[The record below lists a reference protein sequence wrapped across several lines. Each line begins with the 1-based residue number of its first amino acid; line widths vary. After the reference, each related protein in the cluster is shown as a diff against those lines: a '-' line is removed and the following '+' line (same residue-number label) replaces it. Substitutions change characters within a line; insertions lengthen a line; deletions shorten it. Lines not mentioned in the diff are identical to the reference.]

1 MAKEETAPKAVKPD
15 VANERGPVS
24 DTPADKGREVVTD
37 GAKRAKAQWD
47 KETGG
52 RKSSI
57 IVPGSN
63 DSVDIA
69 KLTYEGNKVSVWT
82 TSDTSLPPDFVIVNP
97 PTQVYIDKDNV
108 VENPLGVIAHAIN
121 GATK

>member
-1 MAKEETAPKAVKPD
+1 MAKEETAPKAKVAPD
-15 VANERGPVS
+15 AEIIRPVS
-24 DTPADKGREVVTD
+24 GKPAKADAPVTD
-37 GAKRAKAQWD
+37 GAKRAKDQWD